1 MGIVKEL
8 IQQIVA
14 DNDVK
19 KIRELLNQNYPID
32 IALGL
37 EEVDEVTLKNFM
49 STISNKRLASIIEVS
64 EPELQLRML
73 EKLPFRR
80 VVLLFNH
87 MSNDDI
93 VDILGNLPVGIRK
106 KYLNMMK
113 SSSQDALRKMLNYD
127 PESAGGIMTTEFI
140 TMKEHLTVEEA
151 LAQLH
156 EISPNTEVI
165 NTIFVTSLKNCLIG
179 WIDIRYLF
187 THPLETSLHDIMQTN
202 LITVDPTV
210 DQEEVAKVSAK
221 YDLSVVP
228 VVNAKKVLIGIIT
241 SDDILHVMQDE
252 HDEDMLLMSGIQEG
266 ASLDSPIM
274 ESIKKRTPSLL
285 INVLTAFIAVGV
297 IALYQDVVSQMVI
310 LAILLPVVTGLGE
323 NSASQTLALV
333 TQELTSGQVSFKED
347 KKYFLSE
354 IGVAF
359 INGTITG
366 LLSAGIVYL
375 FCHNIYLA
383 VIMLLAL
390 IISLLFGAALG
401 FVIPLILRT
410 LKLDPAISSTMFVK
424 TITDMVGIVAFLSL
438 ARVFLPFL

>member
-1 MGIVKEL
+1 MKEL

-64 EPELQLRML
+64 EPESQLRML

-80 VVLLFNH
+80 VILLFNH

-151 LAQLH
+151 LTQLH

-179 WIDIRYLF
+179 WIDIRCLF
-187 THPLETSLHDIMQTN
+187 THPLDTSLHDIMQTN

-252 HDEDMLLMSGIQEG
+252 YDEDLLLMSGIQEG
-266 ASLDSPIM
+266 ASLDSPIL

-285 INVLTAFIAVGV
+285 INLFTAFIAVGFV
-297 IALYQDVVSQMVI
+297 AFYQDVISQMVI
-310 LAILLPVVTGLGE
+310 FAVLLPIITGLGE

-333 TQELTSGQVSFKED
+333 TQEMTSGQLTFKED
-347 KKYFLSE
+347 KKYIFSE
-354 IGVAF
+354 IGVAL
-359 INGTITG
+359 INGVITG
-366 LLSAGIVYL
+366 LLSAGIIFLFSRNFYL
-375 FCHNIYLA
+375 S

-390 IISLLFGAALG
+390 MISLLFGAVLG
-401 FVIPLILRT
+401 FVIPLLLRL

-424 TITDMVGIVAFLSL
+424 TITDIVGIVVFLSL
-438 ARVFLPFL
+438 ARLFLPFL